1 MNSKFNFFLVLSMS
15 LTVSVSGVASES
27 VQERVGDQKP
37 QSVSRLV
44 EVHGDKVIGG
54 YERVN
59 EDGTVEQTIYAVSVL
74 MVEGAVKSELQ
85 DSEPVN

>member
-1 MNSKFNFFLVLSMS
+1 MNSKFNFFLALSMS

-27 VQERVGDQKP
+27 VQEPVGDQKLR
-37 QSVSRLV
+37 SVSRLV

-59 EDGTVEQTIYAVSVL
+59 ENGTVEQSIYAVSVL
-74 MVEGAVKSELQ
+74 MVEGDAAE
-85 DSEPVN
+85 SEPNQDRRK

>member
-1 MNSKFNFFLVLSMS
+1 MNSKFNFFLALSMS

-27 VQERVGDQKP
+27 VQEPVGDQKL

-59 EDGTVEQTIYAVSVL
+59 ENGTVEQSIYAVSVL
-74 MVEGAVKSELQ
+74 MVEGDAAE
-85 DSEPVN
+85 SEPNQDRRK

>member
-27 VQERVGDQKP
+27 VHERVGDQKL
-37 QSVSRLV
+37 QSVSRVV
-44 EVHGDKVIGG
+44 EVNGDKVIGG

-74 MVEGAVKSELQ
+74 MVEGDAAESDQ
-85 DSEPVN
+85 DQDWSK

>member
-1 MNSKFNFFLVLSMS
+1 MNSKFNFFWVLSMS

-27 VQERVGDQKP
+27 VLEQVGDQKL
-37 QSVSRLV
+37 QAVSRLV

-59 EDGTVEQTIYAVSVL
+59 EDGTVEQSIYAVSVL

-85 DSEPVN
+85 VSEPAN

>member
-1 MNSKFNFFLVLSMS
+1 MS

-27 VQERVGDQKP
+27 VHERVGDQKL
-37 QSVSRLV
+37 QSVSRVV

-59 EDGTVEQTIYAVSVL
+59 KDGTVEQTIYAVSVL
-74 MVEGAVKSELQ
+74 MVEGDAAESDQ
-85 DSEPVN
+85 DQDWSK

>member
-27 VQERVGDQKP
+27 VHERVGDQKL
-37 QSVSRLV
+37 QSVSRVV

-59 EDGTVEQTIYAVSVL
+59 EDGMVEQTIYAVSVL
-74 MVEGAVKSELQ
+74 MVEGDAAESDQ
-85 DSEPVN
+85 DQDWSK